1 MGKKIDGATKGI
13 LITILVVV
21 CLISL
26 LVYRRI
32 SINVAIKE
40 KKESIFTEWFGERSE
55 YESDPISAELYPLM
69 IEWQEG
75 GVNALI
81 NNNENF
87 CLDETVTKS
96 QIVQAFDDEFEK
108 LVDYSGRLNDDQIV
122 LARKMVYG
130 DPTLD
135 FLEIDYGDFIECICV
150 LNSIYGEINDGGNY
164 GSVHSLWDSR
174 VAQYRHQH
182 REDNN

>member
-1 MGKKIDGATKGI
+1 MKKIDGATKGI

-32 SINVAIKE
+32 SINNAIKE
-40 KKESIFTEWFGERSE
+40 KKESIFTEWFGERSD

-69 IEWQEG
+69 VEWQNG

-81 NNNENF
+81 NNNEKF

-96 QIVQAFDDEFEK
+96 QIVQAFDDKFEK
-108 LVDYSGRLNDDQIV
+108 LLYCNGLTDEQRV

-135 FLEIDYGDFIECICV
+135 FLEIDYGDFIDCICF
-150 LNSIYGEINDGGNY
+150 LNDIYKDIDDGGNY
-164 GSVHSLWDSR
+164 GSVHGLWNAR
-174 VAQYRHQH
+174 VLQYRA
-182 REDNN
+182 DNIS